1 MPSIGL
7 FSPSAAGSPCQ
18 SRWRDRDSHRRGNA
32 LIELSLCFLPLFA
45 LFLGIADVSFA
56 VFLRSMIESSVRE
69 GVRFGI
75 TYSTSLENSSC
86 NSMTTCITALVQRNS
101 LGFLDEPNMAELID
115 VNYYQPTDL
124 STPITPSDCDP
135 SGSIIMKNETQNP
148 PRALLWVNQPG
159 NLIEVRISDFP
170 WNWMA
175 PIPGFWSTNQVLMS
189 ASASDV
195 LQGLPV
201 GSLSPPTP

>member
-1 MPSIGL
+1 MLQVGL
-7 FSPSAAGSPCQ
+7 AMGSDSDSPQRSSWRLRHSA
-18 SRWRDRDSHRRGNA
+18 RRGNS
-32 LIELSLCFLPLFA
+32 LVEFSLCFLPLFA

-101 LGFLDEPNMAELID
+101 LGFLDAPNMAELID

-148 PRALLWVNQPG
+148 PRALRWVNQPG

-189 ASASDV
+189 ASTSDV